1 MNDRR
6 SEMQLRFIYRSYIV
20 NNKNLL
26 FIKCK
31 ITVEYDLMCLRKLSF
46 EEPAAKYIF
55 SVF

>member
-6 SEMQLRFIYRSYIV
+6 SEMQLRFIYHSYIV

-26 FIKCK
+26 FIKRK